1 MAENEMDFEDNGKST
16 PWDGGYVRMDEEVI
30 DGILKDKE

>member
-1 MAENEMDFEDNGKST
+1 MSENEINFEENEKPI

-30 DGILKDKE
+30 DGIRKDKD